1 MLPNPA
7 HLLGQPRFPEVTEAP
22 DHEAAAKTPGDR
34 AIHSRGSQIA
44 LGVTATQLA
53 ADNWQQTPP
62 LKINQRAAR
71 LRAGDQR
78 NEAETL
84 SNGQKPRQADET
96 SKG

>member
-44 LGVTATQLA
+44 LGVTATRLA
-53 ADNWQQTPP
+53 ADAAAEDKPEGCT
-62 LKINQRAAR
+62 LKGCTLEDRVSEGTRQR
-71 LRAGDQR
+71 
-78 NEAETL
+78 
-84 SNGQKPRQADET
+84 P
-96 SKG
+96 